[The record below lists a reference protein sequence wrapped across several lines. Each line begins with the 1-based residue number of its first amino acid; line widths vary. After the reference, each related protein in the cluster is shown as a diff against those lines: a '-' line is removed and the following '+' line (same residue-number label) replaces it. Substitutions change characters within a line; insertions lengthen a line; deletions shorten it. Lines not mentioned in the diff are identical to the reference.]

1 MSKLEEA
8 ARNYIDKYYADDEYP
23 SEIKDIV
30 TDSEQSFI
38 AGAEW
43 QKNNMWFDVEKDG
56 YPEYKESY
64 SMLNNKYIVIVEC
77 QNMYLNK
84 AVTISYLTSHS
95 HFNVEMNSNTAV
107 IKVTHWMPIPEFK
120 KGE

>member
-1 MSKLEEA
+1 MDKLEKA
-8 ARNYIDKYYADDEYP
+8 ANDYSDSYYSDAEYP
-23 SEIKDIV
+23 SEIRDIFN
-30 TDSEQSFI
+30 DCKSAFK
-38 AGAEW
+38 AGAKW
-43 QKNNMWFDVEKDG
+43 QKNNMWIDVEKDG

-84 AVTISYLTSHS
+84 AVTISSLTSHS

-107 IKVTHWMPIPEFK
+107 IKVTHWMPIPK
-120 KGE
+120 LVK

>member
-8 ARNYIDKYYADDEYP
+8 ANAFASSETLSEYEN
-23 SEIKDIV
+23 SLCV
-30 TDSEQSFI
+30 SSFL

-77 QNMYLNK
+77 RNMYLNK
-84 AVTISYLTSHS
+84 AVTISALTSHS

-107 IKVTHWMPIPEFK
+107 IKVTHWMPIPEIK